1 MKLSSRLNN
10 AIFNLRDIVYPHA
23 ESESIEPTEFV
34 YLIRDW
40 FRHFVLP
47 LYPESPTKF
56 PAIRFLF
63 ETPAFDLPV
72 TQSSCLGFM
81 ESVNQFNYRDRND
94 FISAISDHL
103 INDLVIHRHPEWLD
117 LAQGDYEYY
126 YCATTDEVVLS
137 GEILGEL
144 TLSGQEWKGETVLIP
159 ATRTVLMRAG
169 VPL

>member
-10 AIFNLRDIVYPHA
+10 AIFNLRDIVSPYA
-23 ESESIEPTEFV
+23 ENASIELTEFV

-40 FRHFVLP
+40 FRQFVLP
-47 LYPESPTKF
+47 LYPESPTEF

-63 ETPAFDLPV
+63 ETPASDLPV
-72 TQSSCLGFM
+72 TQSSCLRFI
-81 ESVNQFNYRDRND
+81 ELVKQFSYRDRNH
-94 FISAISDHL
+94 FISAISNHL

-137 GEILGEL
+137 GQILGEL
-144 TLSGQEWKGETVLIP
+144 TLSGQAWKGKTVLIP
-159 ATRTVLMRAG
+159 ATRTVLTKAG
-169 VPL
+169 VTL

>member
-10 AIFNLRDIVYPHA
+10 AIFSLRDIVSPYS
-23 ESESIEPTEFV
+23 ENESIEPTEFL

-40 FRHFVLP
+40 FQQFVLP

-56 PAIRFLF
+56 PDIRFLF
-63 ETPAFDLPV
+63 KTSVSDIPV
-72 TQSSCLGFM
+72 TQSSCLRFI
-81 ESVNQFNYRDRND
+81 ELVKQFSYRDRNH
-94 FISAISDHL
+94 FISTISDS
-103 INDLVIHRHPEWLD
+103 INVLVIHRHPEWLD

-137 GEILGEL
+137 GQILGEL